1 MLTILITSVKSKTNM
16 ASWIFASRNLINI
29 RTAKERLLWGFWD
42 KNVGRGRLAEKLRR
56 NWRDFIKYYNRIKA
70 FDLVF
75 LQLTRRYREFPA
87 HGIYAFGVVERTYYD
102 DQTPV
107 WSDEHRENR
116 VLYPWRV
123 SFATGAPWVPNKS
136 VRTFDH

>member
-1 MLTILITSVKSKTNM
+1 MLTTLITSVKSKTNM
-16 ASWIFASRNLINI
+16 ASWIFASRNLVNI

-56 NWRDFIKYYNRIKA
+56 NWRDLIKYYNRIKA

-123 SFATGAPWVPNKS
+123 SFATVVFLRIPLLSIPRK
-136 VRTFDH
+136 